1 MRTALARGLDGSECP
16 AFLLYDDS
24 TARAFEPFATSRPLC
39 EMRVG
44 VSLVRERW
52 ESVVGGA
59 STGFVSSP
67 HLEHFAEFDAP
78 RAANVDVPAGALLV
92 NARAIPFAQDIVH
105 ASKDTA
111 AGTWTVAGRVAA
123 VRTQAPLSAAQRAAL
138 RDGTLALDTL
148 AHAASTRALDGV
160 WLDEVWDIVGH
171 LNALLLTDIPALART
186 LSARALTTSGGAA
199 VIGPHVVSLEAGA
212 TVEPHVVFDTTLGP
226 VLLRRGATVQAFTR
240 VVGPCYVG
248 IDSTIMADRI
258 SGSAIGDVCRV
269 HGELSSCVFI
279 GHANKGHDGFVGH
292 SIVGRWVNMGAGTIT
307 SNLKNT
313 YGTVALWTPS
323 GIRNT
328 GLQFLGTLFG
338 DHAKTGIGLTLT
350 TGCVLGTAANVMEAM
365 PPKYV
370 APFSWGTRAPYERF
384 TFDKFVQTASRMMSR
399 RGVTLD
405 DAQRDFWHALHAR
418 AGVVASA
425 NPVTDDAARHGSR

>member
-1 MRTALARGLDGSECP
+1 MMTTVARGPDGAERP

-44 VSLVRERW
+44 VSIVRERW
-52 ESVVGGA
+52 ESLIGGA
-59 STGFVSSP
+59 ATGFVSSS
-67 HLEHFAEFDAP
+67 HLDTFAEFDAT
-78 RAANVDVPAGALLV
+78 RAATDDVPVGALLV
-92 NARAIPFAQDIVH
+92 NTRAIPFAQDIVQRSTG
-105 ASKDTA
+105 ATA
-111 AGTWTVAGRVAA
+111 ATWTVAGRVAA
-123 VRTQAPLSAAQRAAL
+123 VRTNAPLSDAQRTAL
-138 RDGTLALDTL
+138 RDGTLTLDVLVDATS
-148 AHAASTRALDGV
+148 AVALDGV
-160 WLDEVWDIVGH
+160 WLDEIWDVIRH
-171 LNALLLTDIPALART
+171 LHALLASDIPALARH
-186 LSARALTTSGGAA
+186 LSAPALASSDGVTLIGAHA
-199 VIGPHVVSLEAGA
+199 VWAEAGA

-226 VLLRRGATVQAFTR
+226 VLLRRGSTVQAFTR

-248 IDSTIMADRI
+248 VDSTIMADRI

-313 YGTVALWTPS
+313 YGNVALWTPS
-323 GIRNT
+323 GVRNT

-350 TGCVLGTAANVMEAM
+350 TGCVLGAAANVMETM

-370 APFSWGTRAPYERF
+370 APFSWGTRLPYERF
-384 TFDKFVQTASRMMSR
+384 AFDKFIETATRMMSR
-399 RGVTLD
+399 RGVTF
-405 DAQRDFWHALHAR
+405 DAAQQDFWRVLHAR
-418 AGVVASA
+418 ADASPLPA
-425 NPVTDDAARHGSR
+425 